1 MLTYLS
7 KLASYAFVGLV
18 AISSLVAC
26 AQGRAN
32 QGVAPVRD
40 VTVCSLYGHGEQ
52 MSGNLVRLSGIY
64 TTDRMENTT
73 ITDPHCSKVWILPY
87 DAISNVDRDNLKRFD
102 DAVAGKLSDSSLRVF
117 AVTLLGKFVWRQ
129 NKNPHGAFY
138 IQKVTQFK
146 RLHNVNPWKQRSGE

>member
-1 MLTYLS
+1 MLTYLG
-7 KLASYAFVGLV
+7 KPACYAFIGLV

-26 AQGRAN
+26 AQDRAN
-32 QGVAPVRD
+32 QGGAPVRN
-40 VTVCSLYGHGEQ
+40 VTVCSLYDHAEQ

-64 TTDRMENTT
+64 TTDQMENTT
-73 ITDPHCSKVWILPY
+73 ITDPHCPKVWILPY

-129 NKNPHGAFY
+129 NKNPHGTFY

-146 RLHNVNPWKQRSGE
+146 RLHNVNPWKQRSGK